1 MNVINAFTITLKK
14 PAFAGFFIGLIAARQ
29 IKNKNGEQQ

>member
-1 MNVINAFTITLKK
+1 MNIVNALTITHEK
-14 PAFAGFFIGLIAARQ
+14 PAFAGFFIGLFPAQQ

>member
-1 MNVINAFTITLKK
+1 MNIVNALTITHQK
-14 PAFAGFFIGLIAARQ
+14 PAFAGFFIGLIAVRQ